1 MEKVNPFS
9 VIWCHQGH
17 LNLSSMYLLFVLI
30 LTLIFFFNLRIAYAS
45 TIFTY
50 CLLHSSCSPPTHSL
64 WNYWSLLHTPPSPYW
79 VHLEQFL
86 CLGLYY
92 LGADNLSEGLS
103 LEKTHSLSQQPLMVC
118 SSSSSAGALRESPI
132 STGMSAD
139 VITQVVFRQS
149 YCWDFMVCSFHVL
162 YRRYYF
168 KADFWV
174 FQLLQSP
181 TPLLWFLLS
190 LCLRG
195 CPVDVSNTGGYLTV
209 SSYHFTSFLTI
220 FPPLNFRN
228 HLRDPAQS
236 VSFLYKIHLLPPT
249 LYSFSIISI
258 NLCCP
263 SLST

>member
-1 MEKVNPFS
+1 MQVP
-9 VIWCHQGH
+9 
-17 LNLSSMYLLFVLI
+17 YLHIVDPIPPVL
-30 LTLIFFFNLRIAYAS
+30 L
-45 TIFTY
+45 
-50 CLLHSSCSPPTHSL
+50 PPTLSEITDLFFTH
-64 WNYWSLLHTPPSPYW
+64 PPPYW

-86 CLGLYY
+86 CLGLYH

-118 SSSSSAGALRESPI
+118 SSSPSAGALRESPI

-181 TPLLWFLLS
+181 HPTSVISPEPLS
-190 LCLRG
+190 
-195 CPVDVSNTGGYLTV
+195 
-209 SSYHFTSFLTI
+209 
-220 FPPLNFRN
+220 
-228 HLRDPAQS
+228 
-236 VSFLYKIHLLPPT
+236 
-249 LYSFSIISI
+249 
-258 NLCCP
+258 
-263 SLST
+263 